1 MRKLKA
7 SCYILFSMFFIFHYC
22 QTSQQTAG
30 NALTTETKETKE
42 DDKSNEWKIPSQT
55 EKNNDVIELRSSPFP
70 DDTQALPTIR
80 PQIPIA
86 KPNFPR
92 VAVPFVIAMWVF
104 GTCIMKLILSG
115 WPKLLTVVPESC
127 CLILTG
133 IFVGIIFYITNTT
146 VLSPLSST
154 IFFFC
159 MLPPIIFDAGFFMP
173 NRPFFDHL
181 GTILL
186 FAVMGTIFNT
196 VCIGISLWACG
207 LSGLYGFQISLL
219 ETLIFSALISAV
231 DPVAVLAVFEE
242 IHVDKVLYIIVFG
255 ESLLNDAVTV
265 VLYNMCDSYISLGP
279 ENIEAS
285 DVLSGFASFVVVAL
299 GGTMIGIFWG
309 FLTGFVTKYTHR
321 VLVIEPIFI
330 FIMSYVAY
338 VNAEA
343 FQMSGILSIM
353 FCGITM
359 KNYVAE
365 NVSTT
370 SLTTVKCGLKVLS
383 NGSESII
390 FMFLGISTV
399 NDYHEWNTAFIGLTI
414 FFCSLYR
421 ALGVVLLTEI
431 ANYFRLHQLNRVEKF
446 VMSYGG
452 LRGAI
457 AFALVL
463 LIDPKRIPHQP
474 LFVTATISVVFFT
487 VFVQGI
493 TMKPL
498 VEFLKVK
505 REENQEKTMNE
516 RLHEKMLDYTMA
528 GVVDIL
534 NQLSSNKVRD
544 KFKQFDY
551 AYIRPYL
558 IREKK
563 HHEPKILETYS
574 KLTMQDAVEF
584 ARRNPSSWT
593 VQGTNSF
600 ASFFRNDTT
609 ANFLPSNEG
618 EINLDFGELN
628 FKPSTKDLWD
638 AETHHML
645 PDAVCMS
652 HRSKCVAGHSTSSSH
667 ISRNN
672 SKRKRVSGSEA
683 VNINKHRVEKQ
694 TSCEQQQHTQHEM
707 RNRRQGVPADVLDNE
722 RGLSY
727 VKSNINEVKK
737 EEKIEIDYEEEGG
750 ISFVVYPQ
758 TYEDSKSVEISAVIE
773 MPLPWKTDLGSPQQR
788 PKEFFHDI

>member
-1 MRKLKA
+1 
-7 SCYILFSMFFIFHYC
+7 
-22 QTSQQTAG
+22 
-30 NALTTETKETKE
+30 
-42 DDKSNEWKIPSQT
+42 
-55 EKNNDVIELRSSPFP
+55 
-70 DDTQALPTIR
+70 
-80 PQIPIA
+80 
-86 KPNFPR
+86 
-92 VAVPFVIAMWVF
+92 
-104 GTCIMKLILSG
+104 
-115 WPKLLTVVPESC
+115 
-127 CLILTG
+127 
-133 IFVGIIFYITNTT
+133 
-146 VLSPLSST
+146 
-154 IFFFC
+154 
-159 MLPPIIFDAGFFMP
+159 MP

-196 VCIGISLWACG
+196 ICIGISLWACG

-231 DPVAVLAVFEE
+231 DPVAVQ
-242 IHVDKVLYIIVFG
+242 KVLYIIVFG

-399 NDYHEWNTAFIGLTI
+399 NDYHEWNTAFIALTI

-516 RLHEKMLDYTMA
+516 RLHDKMLDYTMA

-534 NQLSSNKVRD
+534 NQLNSNKIRD
-544 KFKQFDY
+544 K
-551 AYIRPYL
+551 
-558 IREKK
+558 
-563 HHEPKILETYS
+563 
-574 KLTMQDAVEF
+574 
-584 ARRNPSSWT
+584 
-593 VQGTNSF
+593 
-600 ASFFRNDTT
+600 
-609 ANFLPSNEG
+609 
-618 EINLDFGELN
+618 
-628 FKPSTKDLWD
+628 
-638 AETHHML
+638 
-645 PDAVCMS
+645 
-652 HRSKCVAGHSTSSSH
+652 
-667 ISRNN
+667 
-672 SKRKRVSGSEA
+672 
-683 VNINKHRVEKQ
+683 
-694 TSCEQQQHTQHEM
+694 
-707 RNRRQGVPADVLDNE
+707 
-722 RGLSY
+722 
-727 VKSNINEVKK
+727 
-737 EEKIEIDYEEEGG
+737 
-750 ISFVVYPQ
+750 
-758 TYEDSKSVEISAVIE
+758 
-773 MPLPWKTDLGSPQQR
+773 
-788 PKEFFHDI
+788 